1 MPAGKQRFSSGN
13 SGYATYV
20 STISARWL
28 IGTMVVLAI
37 VAVVVIFAVSG
48 GGDGGGGGPG
58 Y

>member
-13 SGYATYV
+13 FGYAICM

-28 IGTMVVLAI
+28 IGAMVVLAI

-48 GGDGGGGGPG
+48 GGGGGGGGPG